1 MKGLKRITSSYCRE
15 QRARL
20 DQLAG
25 SFKAA
30 RHLKHTQLLKASH
43 HRLRALQKK
52 TCRRCRPSNV
62 VMQHSLA
69 RGKLDF
75 NCFPT
80 HTHLTGSMNRAG
92 QALPCK
98 AFKRRQ
104 SLLAACLK
112 GILVQI
118 AQRCPWHSR
127 EHEAPT
133 TSSNVAGCWTEA
145 VSAAKGFTGY
155 VGHRASLLG
164 RQAHI
169 PARLLAFKPAVSVCH
184 QQRHCWMLD

>member
-1 MKGLKRITSSYCRE
+1 MKGVTWITSSYCRE

-43 HRLRALQKK
+43 HRLRALQKE
-52 TCRRCRPSNV
+52 NV
-62 VMQHSLA
+62 QKMQAFKHCYATLTGQ
-69 RGKLDF
+69 RKLDF
-75 NCFPT
+75 NCFST
-80 HTHLTGSMNRAG
+80 QTDLTGSMNCAG

-112 GILVQI
+112 GRLAQI
-118 AQRCPWHSR
+118 ARRYPWHPR

-184 QQRHCWMLD
+184 QQRHCWMLE